1 MQLHLTKKVG
11 SHCLTA
17 YNNVSF
23 ETKINFACTKKLLQS
38 QIPSFVNLDLFL
50 CVCVCFFFIYL
61 ELTTILMLKTAVNT
75 AKDTIHP
82 LES

>member
-38 QIPSFVNLDLFL
+38 QIPSIVNLDFFL
-50 CVCVCFFFIYL
+50 CVCGFFFIYL